1 VGYCLP
7 GPVAQIEVD
16 GTEGIE
22 LTIPTQALI
31 EGENWLQYAILVN
44 TSDDAASAKA
54 LLIFDV
60 ADLTLPYEINLTLP
74 VHIETERELTSLPTT
89 SLINGLMVSNTTDGR
104 VYRYSSF
111 SSQWF
116 QHFDGYS
123 LGIIT
128 TTTDEILG
136 CDVSIDL
143 IDDSRHIIN
152 YDYAM
157 DGSEG
162 VSRRYWLFNNTAS
175 TLPTD
180 REIGITAT
188 IQDDDVSSLFYNL
201 FQVVFEGYFDR
212 VEEEF
217 ITTTNGTTS
226 FSYLNV
232 EAPYSSTMDNLV
244 LERDLQ
250 AEQAFQ
256 FRVFPEFDI
265 TELGL
270 VRSLL
275 PIDAGVNLIPFLVPN
290 QGKPTDL
297 AEFLGDVIIGN
308 DPNLRRVYPTVGLAA
323 FVDTG
328 ISVIDGSI
336 VKVRSTSVAFGFQ
349 TNTANQILAINS
361 AGNLYPV
368 SSLRSNE
375 RQRALISTVTGES
388 KASTFSEEIEGNA
401 NPNITVDVTYPT
413 SIRANY
419 PDVIAGSTN
428 GDFNAE
434 EIVFYVR
441 KRNSEGGSIVE
452 TRRFAGFS
460 PTNTTS
466 DSFSF
471 LYENGTIYASS
482 ILSAEFGLFTPA
494 TLLAG
499 DLTVQN
505 TTGTF
510 FYDFAVSFKYNGSTV
525 TGISH
530 KTTDGC
536 VSELVNNLSE
546 ISVGIE
552 QLKFLVENSQA
563 GTSYTLTLDDV
574 FKGITMSS
582 SSANTVS
589 IPLNSTVPFPT
600 GTQIIIHQVGT
611 GQTTI
616 TGVTGVTLNGTSGG
630 SAVISS
636 RWSGVTLWKRGENTW
651 SAIGGI
657 S

>member
-1 VGYCLP
+1 MARIQYASGREQLCAVTLDTVVGTLPADTYYFWLQSRNDVGYNLP

-16 GTEGIE
+16 GNQGIE

-31 EGENWLQYAILVN
+31 TGENWLQYAISVN
-44 TSDDAASAKA
+44 TVDDVTSSKV
-54 LLIFDV
+54 LLVFDV
-60 ADLTLPYEINLTLP
+60 ADLTLPYSINLTLP
-74 VHIETERELTSLPTT
+74 VHIETERELASLPSTN
-89 SLINGLMVSNTTDGR
+89 LINGLMVSNTTNGL

-128 TTTDEILG
+128 TTTDALLG
-136 CDVSIDL
+136 CDVSMDL
-143 IDDSRHIIN
+143 IDDTRHVIN

-175 TLPTD
+175 ALATD

-188 IQDDDVSSLFYNL
+188 IQDDDVSSLFYNF

-212 VEEEF
+212 VEEEY

-232 EAPYSSTMDNLV
+232 EVPYAATMDNLI

-297 AEFLGDVIIGN
+297 AELLGDVIIGN
-308 DPNLRRVYPTVGLAA
+308 DINLRRVYPTVGLAA

-328 ISVIDGSI
+328 VSVIAGLI
-336 VKVRSTSVAFGFQ
+336 ARVRSTSVAFGFQ
-349 TNTANQILAINS
+349 TNVANQILAINS

-368 SSLRSNE
+368 SSLRTNE
-375 RQRALISTVTGES
+375 RQRALISTIAGES
-388 KASTFSEEIEGNA
+388 KASTFSAQIEGNA
-401 NPNITVDVTYPT
+401 NPNITVNLNYPT
-413 SIRANY
+413 AIRSNY
-419 PDVIAGSTN
+419 DDVIAGSTK

-441 KRNSEGGSIVE
+441 KRNSENGSIVE

-466 DSFSF
+466 NVFSF
-471 LYENGTIYASS
+471 LYENGTIYTDS
-482 ILSAEFGLFTPA
+482 IPSVEFGLFTPE
-494 TLLAG
+494 TLLEA
-499 DLTVQN
+499 DLTIQN

-510 FYDFAVSFKYNGSTV
+510 YFDVAVSFKYNGTSITE
-525 TGISH
+525 ISH
-530 KTTDGC
+530 KVSDGC
-536 VSELVNNLSE
+536 VSELIENISTIATNSGYFKPPVADITALTNTSADNLT
-546 ISVGIE
+546 
-552 QLKFLVENSQA
+552 N
-563 GTSYTLTLDDV
+563 
-574 FKGITMSS
+574 
-582 SSANTVS
+582 
-589 IPLNSTVPFPT
+589 
-600 GTQIIIHQVGT
+600 
-611 GQTTI
+611 
-616 TGVTGVTLNGTSGG
+616 
-630 SAVISS
+630 
-636 RWSGVTLWKRGENTW
+636 
-651 SAIGGI
+651 SAIYPVVFTPALYMYKSDSVATVDGFTVVNCANGSGRFI
-657 S
+657 LI